1 MRGVLALSAI
11 AGVATIPS
19 AATAHGLLGTGHD
32 IGHYLL
38 WVYAIAFAALI
49 GFVVVKLVRKGD
61 STQVEMKAVKR
72 RITDLE
78 STLASCTKQL
88 KNAEDYPVECGLSDE
103 QRQEKLDSATSLRQ
117 LIDEEKLKLIAV

>member
-1 MRGVLALSAI
+1 MRTVPALSAI
-11 AGVATIPS
+11 AGVATIPT

-38 WVYAIAFAALI
+38 WVYGIAFVALI
-49 GFVVVKLVRKGD
+49 GFMVVKLVRKGD
-61 STQVEMKAVKR
+61 SAHVEKKAMKR

-78 STLASCTKQL
+78 RALASCTKQL

-103 QRQEKLDSATSLRQ
+103 QRQEKLDSAVSLRQ
-117 LIDEEKLKLIAV
+117 LIDAEKLKLIAV